1 MADRE
6 DTLLENRA
14 AKLERIRANG
24 LDAYPAR
31 FHRSYKAAAATA
43 LFAVFRS
50 AARRVAKEDKLRLS
64 PAT

>member
-31 FHRSYKAAAATA
+31 FHRSHDAAAATA
-43 LFAVFRS
+43 LSKNWKSLIHRIQNFRTYLWQG
-50 AARRVAKEDKLRLS
+50 A
-64 PAT
+64 